1 MNDINK
7 KKDDDNRQ
15 IKLFATSNGVRT
27 VDSPVKSR
35 ILSML
40 REGEL
45 SFDQIVELSG
55 KAKSTVS
62 VHLKK
67 LVNEGI
73 IDSRPDP
80 NDARKKIFFINSEY
94 LGNLSREKKSGD
106 QIEDY
111 VSGYVMNDGDP
122 FEFFRLM
129 FKTIRVGLIR
139 QGLNIDPIL
148 HEAGI
153 NVGKTLYKRVYDPD
167 MNKFLQN
174 IAQFWEKHYLGG
186 VEVQSIDPLVIKVF
200 ECYECRHLPYLGK
213 PACAFDAGILKALF
227 SAYFEDKREV
237 EETKCYAMGDKYC
250 CFVIEKS
257 KQE

>member
-1 MNDINK
+1 MSERKQNNGDS
-7 KKDDDNRQ
+7 RQ
-15 IKLFATSNGVRT
+15 IELFATSKGVRA
-27 VDSPVKSR
+27 VDSPVKAK

-67 LVNEGI
+67 LVSDGI
-73 IDSRPDP
+73 IASKPDP
-80 NDARKKIFFINSEY
+80 DDARKKIFFINSEY
-94 LGNLSREKKSGD
+94 LGDLSREKKLGED
-106 QIEDY
+106 LEDY
-111 VSGYVMNDGDP
+111 VSNYVMSDGDP

-129 FKTIRVGLIR
+129 FKTIRVGLIS
-139 QGLNIDPIL
+139 QGVNIDPIL

-153 NVGKTLYKRVYDPD
+153 NVGNALYERVYDPD
-167 MNKFLQN
+167 MNKFLGN
-174 IAQFWEKHYLGG
+174 IAQFWETHYLGS
-186 VEVQSIDPLVIKVF
+186 VSVKSLEPLVINVS

-227 SAYFEDKREV
+227 STYYKDKRTV
-237 EETKCYAMGDKYC
+237 DETKCYAMGDKYC

-257 KQE
+257 E

>member
-1 MNDINK
+1 MNEINEK
-7 KKDDDNRQ
+7 EYSDNTQ

-27 VDSPVKSR
+27 IDSPVKAK

-40 REGEL
+40 KEGEL
-45 SFDQIVELSG
+45 NFDQIVASSG

-73 IDSRPDP
+73 IDSKPDP
-80 NDARKKIFFINSEY
+80 KDARKKIFFINSEY
-94 LGNLSREKKSGD
+94 LGELSREKKLGD
-106 QIEDY
+106 DIEDY
-111 VSGYVMNDGDP
+111 VSSYVMNEGDP

-129 FKTIRVGLIR
+129 FKTIRVGLIS
-139 QGLNIDPIL
+139 QGVNIDPIL

-153 NVGKTLYKRVYDPD
+153 TVGNTLYERVYDPD
-167 MNKFLQN
+167 INKFLQN
-174 IAQFWEKHYLGG
+174 IAQFWETHNLGN
-186 VEVQSIDPLVIKVF
+186 VEVKNLEPLVINVY

-227 SAYFEDKREV
+227 SAYYNDKRDV

-257 KQE
+257 E

>member
-1 MNDINK
+1 MNDTNGGK
-7 KKDDDNRQ
+7 TRDNTQ
-15 IKLFATSNGVRT
+15 IELFATKNGIRAI
-27 VDSPVKSR
+27 DSPVKAK

-45 SFDQIVELSG
+45 NFDQIVELSG

-67 LVNEGI
+67 LVKEGV
-73 IDSRPDP
+73 IDSKSDP
-80 NDARKKIFFINSEY
+80 EDARKKIFFINSEY
-94 LGNLSREKKSGD
+94 LGDLSREKKLGNE
-106 QIEDY
+106 IEDY
-111 VSGYVMNDGDP
+111 VSSYVMSDEDP

-129 FKTIRVGLIR
+129 FKTIRVGLIS
-139 QGLNIDPIL
+139 QGVNIDPIL

-153 NVGKTLYKRVYDPD
+153 NVGNALYERVYDFD

-174 IAQFWEKHYLGG
+174 IAQFWETHYLGG
-186 VEVQSIDPLVIKVF
+186 VEVQSLDPLIINVS
-200 ECYECRHLPYLGK
+200 ECYECRNLPYLGK

-227 SAYFEDKREV
+227 SNYFKDKRKV

-250 CFVIEKS
+250 CFVIGKS
-257 KQE
+257 E

>member
-1 MNDINK
+1 MNNLNGK
-7 KKDDDNRQ
+7 EVDNTQ
-15 IKLFATSNGVRT
+15 IELFATSYGVRAI
-27 VDSPVKSR
+27 DSPVKAK

-67 LVNEGI
+67 LVNDGI
-73 IDSRPDP
+73 IDSKPDP
-80 NDARKKIFFINSEY
+80 EDARKKIFFINSEY
-94 LGNLSREKKSGD
+94 LGELSREKKLGD
-106 QIEDY
+106 EIEDY
-111 VSGYVMNDGDP
+111 VSSYVMSDGDP

-129 FKTIRVGLIR
+129 FKTIRVGLIQ
-139 QGLNIDPIL
+139 QGVNIDPIL

-153 NVGKTLYKRVYDPD
+153 NVGKALYERVYDPD
-167 MNKFLQN
+167 MNKFLGN
-174 IAQFWEKHYLGG
+174 IAHFWETHYLGG
-186 VEVQSIDPLVIKVF
+186 VEVQNLDPLVINVS

-227 SAYFEDKREV
+227 SAYFEDKRKVNEV
-237 EETKCYAMGDKYC
+237 KCYAMGDKYC
-250 CFVIEKS
+250 SFVIEKN
-257 KQE
+257 E